1 MQAGQDGPEV
11 RLSVLLDPELVKR
24 LDAYVEARRDQEM
37 TRSRAVRGLL
47 GRALDEADR
56 KKATVR

>member
-1 MQAGQDGPEV
+1 MQTDDGPEA
-11 RLSVLLDPELVKR
+11 RLSVLVPPELVKR
-24 LDAYVEARRDQEM
+24 LDAYVGARRDQEM

-56 KKATVR
+56 KAGKRS